1 MTARYALYSRRDLE
15 RCRHSCSDGIVLY
28 AYDKR
33 MCYFD
38 AVIEEF

>member
-1 MTARYALYSRRDLE
+1 MIHRGVDE
-15 RCRHSCSDGIVLY
+15 CRIESWSVAGSDGIVLY
-28 AYDKR
+28 PYDKR

>member
-1 MTARYALYSRRDLE
+1 MLGFFVERLVYS
-15 RCRHSCSDGIVLY
+15 SDGTFLY